1 MTAKSTEPTADT
13 PAQDAKATTAAADG
27 SAAKDSRPAASD
39 GASSA
44 PRASYEHDGKPWLTA
59 FKLLRYLWPA
69 DRPRLRLLFVL
80 TGLAILMG
88 QVFLAITPMVFATA
102 VDAVGGEGRF
112 PNASLTLLIGLVTAF
127 GLARLLAQ
135 GSQEISSALFVFV
148 GQNGIRSVALETFR
162 HLHEL

>member
-1 MTAKSTEPTADT
+1 MTAKSTEPTANT
-13 PAQDAKATTAAADG
+13 PAQDAKAPTAAAD
-27 SAAKDSRPAASD
+27 SAAKDSRPAAS
-39 GASSA
+39 GGSPSA
-44 PRASYEHDGKPWLTA
+44 PRASYERDGKPWLTA

-112 PNASLTLLIGLVTAF
+112 PNASLTLVT
-127 GLARLLAQ
+127 GVL
-135 GSQEISSALFVFV
+135 SAWM
-148 GQNGIRSVALETFR
+148 R
-162 HLHEL
+162 

>member
-1 MTAKSTEPTADT
+1 MTAKPTEPTANIQ
-13 PAQDAKATTAAADG
+13 AKDAKAAADG

-39 GASSA
+39 SVSSA

-88 QVFLAITPMVFATA
+88 QLFLAITPMVFATA
-102 VDAVGGEGRF
+102 VDAVGGDG
-112 PNASLTLLIGLVTAF
+112 GLQHA
-127 GLARLLAQ
+127 AQ
-135 GSQEISSALFVFV
+135 KSDYFHALFVLM
-148 GQNGIRSVALETFR
+148 ISW
-162 HLHEL
+162 